1 MNGDGEADVLR
12 EELERFKFHYY
23 NTVDALTSER
33 AHFEAHT
40 HFLTGDAY
48 VRWIARHTM
57 RPALLERRRRLSLQ
71 FDWRPT
77 LSLLMPAAGAP
88 LVQLRAAID
97 SVLGQAYDLWQLV
110 VAIPANDDAMRRVV
124 ESYVAAEA
132 RISLVAVA
140 ADGPVAALTAAL
152 ERSGG
157 DFVGIVDGDG
167 LLAPHALDSFA
178 AELNFR
184 PDLDIVY
191 CDSDRI
197 DDDDRRHDPH
207 FKPEWSP
214 DTLMSRAYIGR
225 LALMRRTLVL
235 AAGGFRATFEGS
247 HEWELL
253 LRLADRS
260 HRFARLADVLYHVRS
275 PQPVRPAGDA
285 AMLAEVMARRGE
297 PGSVATTLHAGTYVV
312 RYALR
317 GTPHVT
323 IVVPTRDGAEDV
335 ERALTSLFER
345 STYPA
350 YDVLLVD
357 NGSTD
362 SVALA
367 LFERLAAQEPRLRVI
382 RDDSPFNYSRLNN
395 AAAAQATGD
404 YLIFL
409 NNDTEVIS
417 PDWIEALLGQAQR
430 PTIGAVGAL
439 LLYPEGRVQH
449 AGVVLGLGGCAGH
462 SHKLYDADDGGY
474 FGALAG
480 VTNYSAVTAACLAVR
495 RDLFA
500 AVGGFDERLAIA
512 YNDTD
517 LCLRLLALGK
527 RNVYAP
533 DARLYHYESKSRGA
547 DADATRAKRFA
558 EEKRLLVERWRI
570 GVVDDPYYNPNLTLA
585 EENFSID
592 A

>member
-1 MNGDGEADVLR
+1 VNGDGEADLL
-12 EELERFKFHYY
+12 EELERLKLQYY
-23 NTVDALTSER
+23 NTVDVLTSER
-33 AHFEAHT
+33 AHFDAYT
-40 HFLTGDAY
+40 RFLTGDAY
-48 VRWIARHTM
+48 VRWIARHTIS
-57 RPALLERRRRLSLQ
+57 PAQLERRRRTSLQ
-71 FDWRPT
+71 FAWRPT

-88 LVQLRAAID
+88 LVQLRHAIE
-97 SVLGQAYDLWQLV
+97 SVLAQAYDVWQLIV
-110 VAIPANDDAMRRVV
+110 VVPENDAAMRRVV
-124 ESYVAAEA
+124 ESFAAAEA
-132 RISLVAVA
+132 RIGLVAVQD
-140 ADGPVAALTAAL
+140 DGPVAALSAAL
-152 ERSGG
+152 ARAGG

-167 LLAPHALDSFA
+167 MLAPHALDSFA

-184 PDLDIVY
+184 PDLDVVY

-214 DTLMSRAYIGR
+214 DTLMSRAYVGR
-225 LALMRRTLVL
+225 LALLRRTLVE
-235 AAGGFRATFEGS
+235 AAGGFRSEFEGS

-253 LRLADRS
+253 LRLADRT
-260 HRFARLADVLYHVRS
+260 HRFARLADVLYHVRT
-275 PQPVRPAGDA
+275 PQPVRPASDA
-285 AMLAEVMARRGE
+285 AMLAAAMARRGE
-297 PGSVATTLHAGTYVV
+297 PGRVETTLHAGTYVV

-323 IVVPTRDGAEDV
+323 IIVPTRDGAEDV
-335 ERALTSLFER
+335 ERALGSLFER

-382 RDDSPFNYSRLNN
+382 RDDSPFNFSRINN
-395 AAAAQATGD
+395 AAAAQAGGE

-409 NNDTEVIS
+409 NNDTEVIAS
-417 PDWIEALLGQAQR
+417 DWIEALVSQAQR
-430 PTIGAVGAL
+430 PTVGAVGAL

-462 SHKLYDADDGGY
+462 SHKLYDARDGGY

-495 RDLFA
+495 RDLFMA
-500 AVGGFDERLAIA
+500 AGGFDERLAIA

-517 LCLRLLALGK
+517 LCLRLQALGT
-527 RNVYAP
+527 RNVYVP
-533 DARLYHYESKSRGA
+533 DARLYHFESRSRGA
-547 DADATRAKRFA
+547 DADAARAKRFE
-558 EEKRLLVERWRI
+558 EEKRLLKERWRI
-570 GVVDDPYYNPNLTLA
+570 GVIDDPYYNPNLTLA
-585 EENFSID
+585 AEDFSID